1 MTVTEEI
8 ERIQAKIAAGTLDPN
23 EEMFPL
29 FAHDFLAA
37 GAVTAWAGAAMAL
50 KVPVERIQSAMRTA
64 AKMRAYPNKKIP
76 GIRKEPLR

>member
-8 ERIQAKIAAGTLDPN
+8 ERIQSKIAAGTLDPD

-29 FAHDFLAA
+29 FAHDLLAA
-37 GAVTAWAGAAMAL
+37 GAVTGWAAAARAL
-50 KVPVERIQSAMRTA
+50 KVPTERVESAMRTA

-76 GIRKEPLR
+76 GVRTVPK

>member
-29 FAHDFLAA
+29 FAHDKLAA
-37 GAVTAWAGAAMAL
+37 GAVTAWAGAARAIG
-50 KVPVERIQSAMRTA
+50 VPAERVHSAMQTA
-64 AKMRAYPNKKIP
+64 AKMRAYKNKKVP
-76 GIRKEPLR
+76 GVKA